1 MINSVRS
8 KISRIVTQI
17 SVDEFLVEGEIE
29 SARFGFQTDDSF
41 LNFADIHGG
50 PFLHIGQDFFGKG
63 IIKNIEKIDN
73 DKEDYL
79 ILKVTIHIKE

>member
-17 SVDEFLVEGEIE
+17 NNNEFLVEGEIE
-29 SARFGFQTDDSF
+29 CAKFGFQVDESF
-41 LNFADIHGG
+41 LNFADIQGG

-63 IIKNIEKIDN
+63 NIKNIQKIDSGK
-73 DKEDYL
+73 DDYL
-79 ILKVTIHIKE
+79 ILKITIDKE